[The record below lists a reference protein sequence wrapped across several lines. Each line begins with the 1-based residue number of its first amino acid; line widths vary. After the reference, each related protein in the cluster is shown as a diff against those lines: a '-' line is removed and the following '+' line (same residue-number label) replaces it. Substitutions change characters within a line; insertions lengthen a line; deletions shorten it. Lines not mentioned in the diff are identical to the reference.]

1 MHSIVGGWTVSNIR
15 YDRQMRLE
23 GWGEEGQGKLKQAS
37 VAIIGAG
44 GLGCPISL
52 YLAVAGIGRIKLIDF
67 DVVDES
73 NLNRQILHWDKDIGR
88 PKPLSAAEKLQQVNG
103 EVEVVPVCERLSD
116 ENVDELL
123 GDVDAIIDALD
134 NFPVRMLINGYAV
147 RANKPLFHGA
157 VWGFEGRAT
166 TILPRRTACLR
177 CIYEAEPPAEV
188 FPVVGVTPG
197 IIAMVQATEVLKYF
211 TGIGELL
218 TNRYLLYDGLT
229 MSFST
234 LNLKRRP
241 DCPVCGNH

>member
-1 MHSIVGGWTVSNIR
+1 MFGIR

-23 GWGEEGQGKLKQAS
+23 GWGEEGQRKLKQAS
-37 VAIIGAG
+37 VAIIGVG

-52 YLAVAGIGRIKLIDF
+52 YLTVAGIGRIKLIDF

-73 NLNRQILHWDKDIGR
+73 NLNRQVLHWDEDVGR

-103 EVEVVPVCERLSD
+103 EVEVVPVCEQLSE

-123 GDVDAIIDALD
+123 ADADAVIDALD
-134 NFPVRMLINGYAV
+134 NFPVRMIINKYAV

-157 VWGFEGRAT
+157 IWGFEGRAT
-166 TILPRRTACLR
+166 TILPGKTACLR

-197 IIAMVQATEVLKYF
+197 MIAMVQATEVLKYF

-234 LNLKRRP
+234 VNLKRRAN
-241 DCPVCGNH
+241 CPVCGDQSRVTVYAH